1 MTRDWRSI
9 LIDARV
15 NAWPGAHGLARTTL
29 KLTEHMG
36 PSQEGLAL
44 RVLVNR
50 SAPQLLPLVGVAE
63 RAELID
69 TDIAPT
75 AVRRSRELG
84 RLIRD
89 VGAAVFYAP
98 YPLFAPRV
106 CPCPMVVTIQDCVFE
121 SGSARD
127 AGGWHRKSGLKR
139 VTAAALRRAVA
150 VTAPTRASLAEIR
163 RHYPAAPNPTLIPSG
178 VDAGQFADVT
188 DRAVREVREQYDLP
202 EQFILAVGVHRRHK
216 NHSVLIR
223 ALALMPPT
231 VSLVIVGCSD
241 PKFRDP
247 LPQQISQLGLESRV
261 RLVPAVTEEA
271 LPAVYRAA
279 SVFAFPSLVE
289 GYGFPPLEAMSAGVP
304 VVASAIPAVEEVSG
318 SGAVLVPP
326 HDATAWATAIMRV
339 LDDPATASAMVAA
352 GTSVAATATW
362 DQGGQALREL
372 LLSVADSSWHRAP
385 SGPPTDPSPG
395 QPPWQ
400 DVAFH

>member
-1 MTRDWRSI
+1 M
-9 LIDARV
+9 
-15 NAWPGAHGLARTTL
+15 
-29 KLTEHMG
+29 
-36 PSQEGLAL
+36 
-44 RVLVNR
+44 
-50 SAPQLLPLVGVAE
+50 
-63 RAELID
+63 
-69 TDIAPT
+69 
-75 AVRRSRELG
+75 RRSRELG

-127 AGGWHRKSGLKR
+127 AGGWHRKFGLKR
-139 VTAAALRRAVA
+139 VTAATLRRAVA

-318 SGAVLVPP
+318 LAAVLVPP